1 MPYVFVGKSQTV
13 GGGTGDGGGNAI
25 QFRHGPTT
33 TTGSNHFTYLTA
45 SGAPHTLFITGNV
58 VVSGT
63 LEANTYRVNTVDTSE
78 GSTIFGNSAGDAH
91 QLTGTVYASA
101 DVHVGN
107 DLLLRSDGSILKF
120 GADNDVTFTHAGDG
134 MNIAMAGACE
144 FDSTGGSLLF
154 GNAMA
159 SGQTLKLGNE
169 NAVQVTIAPHDT
181 AASEKYSV
189 VNTAGNTVNAIG
201 LTASAGGIALKSG
214 LDVTLEAG
222 GGDILLTGSVY
233 GNGKIQATGILNVSG
248 TNDSDAK
255 LELRYKSDT
264 LGTKRA
270 RINFNS
276 GSVNTATPDWSETV
290 HPANYAKL
298 VATSLG
304 NVALYPALQYLDNA
318 HLVSYG
324 FRDRY
329 GNKLN
334 GASGY
339 SYITVNASG
348 NVGMGRD
355 VYVNADS
362 EKLLVDASGQTV
374 HQSGLYIK
382 GPEAGSQNAD
392 LNALF
397 VSGTANT
404 TGGNN
409 SFLIRANCDSK
420 ISTGPVFFVSS
431 SGQTNVQ
438 TDMASDYPF
447 QVINDGNNANRHGI
461 QIQAGADDASGQ
473 TFYINCNDGDGGNVG
488 YIENNGGTFRLVDPS
503 DKRLKKNI
511 KNTKLK
517 GLVTLGKIKVRDF
530 ELKKNNLPKT
540 GFIAQELEKV
550 YPPSVSKPAEG
561 ELDSSGNPRMMG
573 VSYEALVPLLVKAVQ
588 ELSTEVTEL
597 KKKLADS

>member
-78 GSTIFGNSAGDAH
+78 GSTIFGNSSGDTH
-91 QLTGTVYASA
+91 QFT
-101 DVHVGN
+101 
-107 DLLLRSDGSILKF
+107 GSIF
-120 GADNDVTFTHAGDG
+120 G
-134 MNIAMAGACE
+134 
-144 FDSTGGSLLF
+144 ST
-154 GNAMA
+154 
-159 SGQTLKLGNE
+159 
-169 NAVQVTIAPHDT
+169 
-181 AASEKYSV
+181 
-189 VNTAGNTVNAIG
+189 
-201 LTASAGGIALKSG
+201 
-214 LDVTLEAG
+214 
-222 GGDILLTGSVY
+222 
-233 GNGKIQATGILNVSG
+233 KIQATQNVIASGGSGQNGSIELKFHNATAGNLTSAKYGQVIFNTGNVEATTPEWKILNTPGNYSLFLYNTYG
-248 TNDSDAK
+248 GSIP
-255 LELRYKSDT
+255 
-264 LGTKRA
+264 RA
-270 RINFNS
+270 TWYRFDNGLVFQQYRNRAGDKIN
-276 GSVNTATPDWSETV
+276 TT
-290 HPANYAKL
+290 
-298 VATSLG
+298 
-304 NVALYPALQYLDNA
+304 
-318 HLVSYG
+318 
-324 FRDRY
+324 
-329 GNKLN
+329 
-334 GASGY
+334 SGY
-339 SYITVNASG
+339 GWLAITNSG
-348 NVGMGRD
+348 NVGIGRD
-355 VYVNADS
+355 TYPLEND
-362 EKLLVDASGQTV
+362 EKFKVDASYTNLHKAAVAIQ
-374 HQSGLYIK
+374 
-382 GPEAGSQNAD
+382 GPEAGSQGSD

-409 SFLIRANCDSK
+409 SFLINATCN
-420 ISTGPVFFVSS
+420 STNASGPVFFVSS

-438 TDMASDYPF
+438 ADMASDYPF